1 MRFRSWLV
9 CTIACLAAQPADAA
23 VKPHALFSDGMV
35 LQREIKAP
43 VWGRADEGEQVT
55 VQLQDQK
62 VSATA
67 KDGKWLVQ
75 LDNLKAGGPFEMTIA
90 GKNEIHL
97 KNVYVGDVWI
107 CSGQSNMEMAL
118 FSTENAAK
126 AIAGSKNPNIR
137 LFTVP
142 KVPAGT
148 PRHEVPVVG
157 GFPQNAQGKWLEC
170 GPQTTP
176 NFSAVA
182 YFFGRDLEK
191 SLKVPI
197 GLIHTSWGGT
207 PAEAWTSKPALE
219 KEPALKHYAGHV
231 DGEMQAHGRAV
242 EDYVRKVEQNKDAL
256 IQRAAKGD
264 DFPAPPT
271 SPALKHGFP
280 CALYNGMIAPL
291 IPYGIR
297 GAIWYQG
304 ESNAGHAYEYRTLLP
319 AMIKN
324 WRADWKQGDFPFLIV
339 QLAPFMKIEN
349 EPKESQWAELR
360 EAQLLTSLNVPKTA
374 LAVITDVGDPLDIHP
389 RKKEPV
395 GARLALAARALANG
409 EDIEYSGPIYREM
422 KVEGTK
428 IHLSF
433 DHLGSGLIAKGGKLI
448 GFTIAG
454 ADHKFVNAE
463 ADIQDDKV
471 VVGSPDVPQPVAV
484 RYGWANFPTGNLWNK
499 ADLPASPF
507 RTDDFPMLTGPKNTA
522 AARK

>member
-1 MRFRSWLV
+1 
-9 CTIACLAAQPADAA
+9 
-23 VKPHALFSDGMV
+23 
-35 LQREIKAP
+35 
-43 VWGRADEGEQVT
+43 
-55 VQLQDQK
+55 
-62 VSATA
+62 
-67 KDGKWLVQ
+67 
-75 LDNLKAGGPFEMTIA
+75 
-90 GKNEIHL
+90 
-97 KNVYVGDVWI
+97 
-107 CSGQSNMEMAL
+107 
-118 FSTENAAK
+118 
-126 AIAGSKNPNIR
+126 
-137 LFTVP
+137 
-142 KVPAGT
+142 
-148 PRHEVPVVG
+148 
-157 GFPQNAQGKWLEC
+157 
-170 GPQTTP
+170 
-176 NFSAVA
+176 
-182 YFFGRDLEK
+182 
-191 SLKVPI
+191 
-197 GLIHTSWGGT
+197 
-207 PAEAWTSKPALE
+207 
-219 KEPALKHYAGHV
+219 
-231 DGEMQAHGRAV
+231 
-242 EDYVRKVEQNKDAL
+242 
-256 IQRAAKGD
+256 
-264 DFPAPPT
+264 
-271 SPALKHGFP
+271 
-280 CALYNGMIAPL
+280 L

-433 DHLGSGLIAKGGKLI
+433 DHLGSGLIAKGGNLI

-454 ADHKFVNAE
+454 ADHKSVNAE